1 MGVAHITDRIASVTL
16 PTILLILI
24 FLTIARAGLIASR
37 VSLFRSTA
45 DLLESAI
52 LAIALVFLL
61 LRPFVVQ
68 SFYIPSGSMHPT
80 LWAGDRILVN
90 KFVYRMHP
98 PRHGDIVV
106 FRAPAKADPEEKDF
120 IKRVVGLPGDVIEI
134 KAGYVAVGK
143 GRDEYIYT
151 PDAVYSHLCTLNSVE
166 GGDLPRL
173 SLMTD
178 TIWIGDRRITPEEFA
193 QKVSR
198 PGAPVRIHPGKVV
211 RNGQVLHEYYVREDA
226 HYHMDPATVPPG
238 HLFVMG
244 DNRNESRDSHVW
256 GTFPADRIVG
266 RADFV
271 FWPIRNAKRI
281 HN

>member
-1 MGVAHITDRIASVTL
+1 
-16 PTILLILI
+16 
-24 FLTIARAGLIASR
+24 
-37 VSLFRSTA
+37 
-45 DLLESAI
+45 
-52 LAIALVFLL
+52 
-61 LRPFVVQ
+61 
-68 SFYIPSGSMHPT
+68 
-80 LWAGDRILVN
+80 
-90 KFVYRMHP
+90 
-98 PRHGDIVV
+98 
-106 FRAPAKADPEEKDF
+106 
-120 IKRVVGLPGDVIEI
+120 
-134 KAGYVAVGK
+134 
-143 GRDEYIYT
+143 
-151 PDAVYSHLCTLNSVE
+151 
-166 GGDLPRL
+166 
-173 SLMTD
+173 MTD